1 MGEQLQRGWVKNVE
15 AGWIA
20 YFHGTTTKGDL
31 MLERNHGCV
40 EVYVP
45 RYQQL
50 LIHLPDCT
58 GWEWRDPQPVDPGV
72 GYRLI
77 DPNVDQWQT
86 SDEYLDK
93 HLGWAPTINGTF
105 RRYSPGLTYR
115 RKLAPTDWVAITD
128 PEHVLRRDI
137 DQIRRNADRYGW
149 QDVGIA
155 SGTKCTNPECFSYR
169 CQWQHH
175 PDNKPDRL
183 KTTEPRAALMPEY
196 GWRTR
201 DYTPGQSQPVG

>member
-31 MLERNHGCV
+31 MLEMNHGCV

-50 LIHLPDCT
+50 LIHIPDCT
-58 GWEWRDPQPVDPGV
+58 GWDWKAPQPIDPGV

-77 DPNVDQWQT
+77 DPNVDQWQRG
-86 SDEYLDK
+86 DEYYV
-93 HLGWAPTINGTF
+93 HGSVWYASFNCGEF
-105 RRYSPGLTYR
+105 SESLTYR
-115 RKLAPTDWVAITD
+115 RKLLPTDWVAITD
-128 PEHVLRRDI
+128 PEHVLRKDT
-137 DQIRRNADRYGW
+137 DQVHYGPGVDWCVVEASAGMKCADHAG
-149 QDVGIA
+149 A
-155 SGTKCTNPECFSYR
+155 LTAYR

-175 PDNKPDRL
+175 PDNNPDRL
-183 KTTEPRAALMPEY
+183 KPTEPRTALMPEY

-201 DYTPGQSQPVG
+201 NYTPGQSQPVG